1 MTRLRFGGIVIDD
14 SVAYSQANLSV
25 NKFRK
30 SVTIWQS
37 YGQYYSGL
45 FLLADSVLS
54 TCTQI
59 DLWNYFLLSKKFN
72 FRQVLLLFKK

>member
-1 MTRLRFGGIVIDD
+1 VTRLRFGGIVIDD

-45 FLLADSVLS
+45 FLTHSVAKIS
-54 TCTQI
+54 SFSSNYCTC
-59 DLWNYFLLSKKFN
+59 YG
-72 FRQVLLLFKK
+72 RPM